1 MTLLAPGEVAPADAL
16 LMDDTDW
23 DACFRQL
30 TEGDA
35 DVAVRCRKEG
45 ARRYIQYV
53 MSHYI
58 YVKAAGGIVENS
70 DGQRLLMVRN
80 DRFDLP
86 KGKVEEGETLAAAA
100 LRETTEE
107 TGLSALQLGA
117 LVGKTYHIYNLYG
130 GWHFKQTSWF
140 RMQADAIQPLV
151 PQADE
156 GITECRWLS
165 PAQWCQ
171 SLQTSYSTMRVLCR
185 YTTDW

>member
-1 MTLLAPGEVAPADAL
+1 MRLLAPDEVAAAGAI

-35 DVAVRCRKEG
+35 DVAVRCRREG
-45 ARRYIQYV
+45 ARRFIQYI

-58 YVKAAGGIVENS
+58 YVKAAGGIVENGI
-70 DGQRLLMVRN
+70 GQRLLMVRN
-80 DRFDLP
+80 ERYDLP
-86 KGKVEEGETLAAAA
+86 KGKVEEGETLASAA

-117 LVGKTYHIYNLYG
+117 LLGKTYHIYNLYG
-130 GWHFKQTSWF
+130 GWHFKQTSWYSM
-140 RMQADAIQPLV
+140 RASSNQPLV

-156 GITECRWLS
+156 GITECRWM
-165 PAQWCQ
+165 PVAQWEQ
-171 SLQTSYSTMRVLCR
+171 SLRQSYSTMRVLCD
-185 YTTDW
+185 YMVE